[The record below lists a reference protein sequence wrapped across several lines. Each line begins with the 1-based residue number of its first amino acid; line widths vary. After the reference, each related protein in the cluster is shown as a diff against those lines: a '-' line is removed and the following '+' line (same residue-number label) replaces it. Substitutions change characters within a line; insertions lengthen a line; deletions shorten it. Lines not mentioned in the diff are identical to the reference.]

1 MGTACVRW
9 WEGQAA
15 WKGPRDCV
23 AGAGRSG
30 VAVGSQP
37 VWEVCVSFARW
48 KLTGRRLA
56 RSPPSRTGHRVMFPF
71 FAYTLRV
78 YVLLIRCGAPAMMD
92 YRPWLRRAE
101 DFIRGLSALPGEWST
116 SVDVEPPL
124 SKAAADELHKSLP
137 FGLPSPLH
145 DLYTTGS
152 RSCRCTYYWSPDEAY
167 LPLVEKVLPCQHS
180 LDGGARFL
188 PAAELNNAHASRAD
202 GPSDGTRQAMS
213 SRGWP
218 RRFSSR
224 SNWMSN
230 QCRQPVHACRRPGRF
245 SSR

>member
-1 MGTACVRW
+1 MVGRAGGLERAPRLCRGGGAERCCGRKPTGLGSLRKLCSMETDGTAFR
-9 WEGQAA
+9 
-15 WKGPRDCV
+15 
-23 AGAGRSG
+23 
-30 VAVGSQP
+30 
-37 VWEVCVSFARW
+37 SFAAVQDGAPCHVSI
-48 KLTGRRLA
+48 LCVYSTCLCLA
-56 RSPPSRTGHRVMFPF
+56 H
-71 FAYTLRV
+71 TLRSTRHDGLPRMV
-78 YVLLIRCGAPAMMD
+78 TTSGGLL
-92 YRPWLRRAE
+92 
-101 DFIRGLSALPGEWST
+101 RGLNALPGEWST